1 MILLTHMQL
10 KRLRQLWHFGS
21 GWRSG
26 RRTPHLCLDKRQ
38 LHIQRH
44 IYEEFAN
51 FLQYKLTE
59 DCQGGIEGWEKSG
72 WNSPEP
78 EPFWSLLL
86 RFGH

>member
-51 FLQYKLTE
+51 IFS
-59 DCQGGIEGWEKSG
+59 I
-72 WNSPEP
+72 
-78 EPFWSLLL
+78 
-86 RFGH
+86 